1 MKIDFARHARRNMLA
16 GLLFSG
22 IRLVF
27 PFLNRTLFLW
37 LLGPEFLGLNG
48 LFASVLGVMS
58 LAELGFGTAVICS
71 MYKPVADGDRALLRA
86 YLNFYRTLYRWV
98 GVAVFAFGLC
108 LAPFLRRLI
117 HGDVPPGIDLYVLYF
132 AHLFNTA
139 ASYFFFAYR
148 GSVLSAHARRDV
160 ISNISSFVEVLK
172 YVSVFLVLFLTRN
185 YYGYVAVTVAYT
197 LLYNFLLL
205 HESRRLF
212 PDLFPAGRLD
222 AQRRR
227 NVLSDAKSIFMHK
240 VGGTITNSSDNLVI
254 SGALGLVAV
263 AAYGNYYYVV
273 ASVAALLGTLSTS
286 LLGGFGN
293 KIHTESRE
301 ANFRLFLKTNR
312 LMMLATLWCAA
323 VMAAVY
329 QPFIE
334 VWTRDDPTMMRHF
347 LTPLLMVVYFFVN
360 LSRQM
365 VLTFKTAAG
374 LWKGDRWKPIVAG
387 VANLAISLGL
397 VAWLPEGW
405 KLDGVICGTIASIL
419 FIQVPWETHVLFTGF
434 FTPAQKYRYWLEQFS
449 FTGLAVWLCVGA
461 WLAGFAVMA
470 DGPTGFVLK
479 GISSAGAATATLL
492 LLFRKDCLELLDT
505 LRRK

>member
-197 LLYNFLLL
+197 LLYNLLL
-205 HESRRLF
+205 LRESRRLF
-212 PDLFPAGRLD
+212 PDLFPEGRLD

-254 SGALGLVAV
+254 SWALGLVAV
-263 AAYGNYYYVV
+263 AAYGNYYYVAVSVAGLVGTV
-273 ASVAALLGTLSTS
+273 ASSMT
-286 LLGGFGN
+286 GGFGN

-301 ANFRLFLKTNR
+301 TNFRLFLKANR
-312 LMMLATLWCAA
+312 VVMLVALWCTA

-334 VWTRDDPTMMRHF
+334 VWTRNDPTLVRHTV
-347 LTPLLMVVYFFVN
+347 TPVLMVLYFIVN
-360 LSRQM
+360 QSRQTL
-365 VLTFKTAAG
+365 LTFKSAAG

-387 VANLAISLGL
+387 AANLAISLGL
-397 VAWLPEGW
+397 VIVLPEGW
-405 KLDGVICGTIASIL
+405 KLDGVIFGTIASIL
-419 FIQVPWETHVLFTGF
+419 LIQIPWETHVLFTGF
-434 FTPAQKYRYWLEQFS
+434 FTAEQKYRFLIEQFS
-449 FTGLAVWLCVGA
+449 FGALAVWLCFGS
-461 WLAGFAVMA
+461 WLAGVAVMA
-470 DGPTGFVLK
+470 DGPAGLMLK
-479 GISSAGAATATLL
+479 GVAASGAATAVLL
-492 LLFRKDCLELLDT
+492 LLFRRDCLELMHII
-505 LRRK
+505 RRK